1 MLFSGREIRV
11 MLFSINQVARQHLKM
26 KNSFFSF
33 NLQSVFF
40 FPPKEYEFIR
50 VGRSI
55 RLTDTVLLRT
65 GHLSATPF
73 LGHFTRGGYA
83 LLQVKIGS

>member
-40 FPPKEYEFIR
+40 PPKEYEFIR

-73 LGHFTRGGYA
+73 LGHFTPEVYA